1 MLKRFAAA
9 FALTA
14 STALLPLPAA
24 AQEAPQP
31 GAARATTDIVL
42 TTELG
47 PIVIALETEAAPL
60 SAANFLRYVD
70 EKRLDGTVFYRAMR
84 LDWDE
89 QPAGLIQGGTQ
100 FDPARI
106 LPPVA
111 HEPTTQT
118 GLSHTVGAVSLARNE
133 PGTAT
138 ADFSIMVSDQ
148 TGLDANPKSE
158 DPTFKDGYAVF
169 GYVTDGMTVVRAIF
183 DAPTDPDKGEGWMKG
198 QMIAQPVKILTARR
212 LAAP

>member
-14 STALLPLPAA
+14 STALLPLSAA

-31 GAARATTDIVL
+31 VAARATTDIVL

-111 HEPTTQT
+111 HEPTTRT

-212 LAAP
+212 VAAP